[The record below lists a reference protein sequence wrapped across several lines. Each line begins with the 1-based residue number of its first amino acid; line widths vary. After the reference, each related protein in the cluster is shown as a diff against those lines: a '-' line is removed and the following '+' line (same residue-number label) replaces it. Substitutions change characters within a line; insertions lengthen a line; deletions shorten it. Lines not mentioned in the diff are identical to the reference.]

1 MYISFPD
8 TYKALA
14 EYYDPLWDI
23 VSEAW
28 EDYRRE
34 VSPAARAVFSPRS
47 RASNVHDF
55 MIARCR
61 RFSETVDGVET
72 RVRKAMCVMVVENSP
87 GAPVFGIRFKKLD
100 EDGISRNQP
109 TQQVRKFRSQDD
121 LPGLAPAHHL
131 EVGYVLSRDQTQIVA
146 IEMVHPSG
154 DRSNFWRSEILP
166 FSGIQ
171 GASIDVLVRPLNDNG
186 PRNVTVTRK
195 DSIGDIDSGE
205 SAGTN

>member
-8 TYKALA
+8 ANKALA

-28 EDYRRE
+28 ADYSRE

-72 RVRKAMCVMVVENSP
+72 RVKKAMCVMVVEKSP

-109 TQQVRKFRSQDD
+109 TEQVRKFRSQDE

-131 EVGYVLSRDQTQIVA
+131 EVGYVLSRDQTQIIAV
-146 IEMVHPSG
+146 EMVHPSG
-154 DRSNFWRSEILP
+154 DKSNFWRSEIIP
-166 FSGIQ
+166 FIGRE
-171 GASIDVLVRPLNDNG
+171 GASIITIARPPNDGG
-186 PRNVTVTRK
+186 PRNVRVTRK
-195 DSIGDIDSGE
+195 DSIGDIDGGE
-205 SAGTN
+205 STGTN